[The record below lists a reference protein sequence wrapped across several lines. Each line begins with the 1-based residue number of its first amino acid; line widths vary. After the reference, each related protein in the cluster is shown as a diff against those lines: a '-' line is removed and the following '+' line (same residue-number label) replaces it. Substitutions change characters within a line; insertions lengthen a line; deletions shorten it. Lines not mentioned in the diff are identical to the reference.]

1 MVVPDQRHA
10 RTGGVREGLSPQQ
23 GTGGVT
29 EAVLVGAGV
38 ARQGVGRHVG
48 TEVAEA
54 VLVEGVGAAVLVGV
68 GMGTHG
74 EAVSVGAEVLGG
86 AVALVGAAVPVG
98 AEVIVEEVALVAAG
112 VLWAGVVVPGWVL
125 PGCGRAVV
133 AGLSAAFAALA
144 RVAARAADAGLAGL
158 AGLAGCRE
166 VLDAEGAG
174 VRSEA
179 GRARTP
185 WRYASAMAVT
195 IWT

>member
-1 MVVPDQRHA
+1 M
-10 RTGGVREGLSPQQ
+10 
-23 GTGGVT
+23 
-29 EAVLVGAGV
+29 LVGAGV

-158 AGLAGCRE
+158 AGCRE

>member
-1 MVVPDQRHA
+1 MA
-10 RTGGVREGLSPQQ
+10 
-23 GTGGVT
+23 
-29 EAVLVGAGV
+29 EAVLVGTGV
-38 ARQGVGRHVG
+38 ARQGVGRQVG

-54 VLVEGVGAAVLVGV
+54 VLVDGVGTAVLVGA

-86 AVALVGAAVPVG
+86 AVALVGAGVPVG
-98 AEVIVEEVALVAAG
+98 AEVLDEEVALVAAG

-133 AGLSAAFAALA
+133 AGLSAAFAAV

-158 AGLAGCRE
+158 AGGPE

>member
-1 MVVPDQRHA
+1 
-10 RTGGVREGLSPQQ
+10 
-23 GTGGVT
+23 
-29 EAVLVGAGV
+29 
-38 ARQGVGRHVG
+38 
-48 TEVAEA
+48 VAEA
-54 VLVEGVGAAVLVGV
+54 VLVDGVGAAVLVGA

-74 EAVSVGAEVLGG
+74 ETVSVGAGVLGG
-86 AVALVGAAVPVG
+86 AVALVGAGVPVG
-98 AEVIVEEVALVAAG
+98 AEVLDEEVALVAAG
-112 VLWAGVVVPGWVL
+112 VLWAGVVVTGWVL

-133 AGLSAAFAALA
+133 AGLSAAFAAVA
-144 RVAARAADAGLAGL
+144 RAAARAADAGLAGL
-158 AGLAGCRE
+158 ADGRE

>member
-1 MVVPDQRHA
+1 MPEPE
-10 RTGGVREGLSPQQ
+10 GVREGLSPQQ
-23 GTGGVT
+23 GTGGGA

-98 AEVIVEEVALVAAG
+98 AEVLVEEVALVAAG
-112 VLWAGVVVPGWVL
+112 VLWAGVVVAGWVL

-144 RVAARAADAGLAGL
+144 RVAARAADAGLAGR
-158 AGLAGCRE
+158 RE

-179 GRARTP
+179 GRAGTP

>member
-1 MVVPDQRHA
+1 MPEP
-10 RTGGVREGLSPQQ
+10 GGVREGLSAQQ
-23 GTGGVT
+23 GTGGVA

-74 EAVSVGAEVLGG
+74 EAVPVGAEVL
-86 AVALVGAAVPVG
+86 
-98 AEVIVEEVALVAAG
+98 VEEVALVAAG

-144 RVAARAADAGLAGL
+144 RVAARAADAGLAGV